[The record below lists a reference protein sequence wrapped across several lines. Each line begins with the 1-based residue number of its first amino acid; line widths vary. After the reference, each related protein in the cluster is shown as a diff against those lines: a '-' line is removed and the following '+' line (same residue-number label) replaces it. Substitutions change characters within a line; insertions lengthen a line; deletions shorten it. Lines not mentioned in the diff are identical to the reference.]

1 MGVTVTVEVVLP
13 EKEMIEP
20 AFNCACGTR
29 AASRK
34 CSAGMHKG
42 RWFYRCSNGWVDN
55 ITTKEEDPQWK
66 RVRFYIGLCILYIC
80 YNWKWKL
87 SWYYN

>member
-55 ITTKEEDPQWK
+55 SNSEEEDPLWK
-66 RVRFYIGLCILYIC
+66 RVSSVLI
-80 YNWKWKL
+80 
-87 SWYYN
+87 